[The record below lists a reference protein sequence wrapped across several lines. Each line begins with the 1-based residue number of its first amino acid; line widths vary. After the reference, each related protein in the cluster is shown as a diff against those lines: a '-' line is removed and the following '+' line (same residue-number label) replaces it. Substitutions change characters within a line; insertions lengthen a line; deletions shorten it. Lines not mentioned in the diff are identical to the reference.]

1 MNIVVAVDGS
11 KFGKWAVEWVDKL
24 PLIPSR
30 KITAVHIIDDQS
42 LRAPLTPQPVPV
54 WNEVFI
60 QKEIKRRIVEGKRI
74 TGDTKKLFD
83 ALHLKGKVVTDRGLV
98 VPNLLKRAK
107 GKGSL
112 LVLGSRGLTA
122 IDRFLLG
129 SVSTKVIHQASCSV
143 LIVKETPRPLTRI
156 LFATDGSKSS
166 EKALSFLTK
175 KMLPLT
181 TQRKKHAAVIE
192 VVIMHVMPY
201 FKYPELKAAGKE
213 LVRHTSTRLA
223 KAGFQVEE
231 VSKVGQP
238 AEQVLDFAERTKVDL
253 IVMGARGLGA
263 VSRFF
268 LGSVSTK
275 LVHHSHCSVLIV
287 R

>member
-11 KFGKWAVEWVDKL
+11 KFGRWAVEWVDRL

-30 KITAVHIIDDQS
+30 RITAVHVIDDRS
-42 LRAPLTPQPVPV
+42 LRAPMTPQPVPM

-60 QKEIKRRIVEGKRI
+60 QKEIKRRVAEGKKI
-74 TGDTKKLFD
+74 ANDTKKLFD
-83 ALHLKGKVVTDRGLV
+83 LLHLKGKIATDRGLV
-98 VPNLLKRAK
+98 ASTLLKRAK
-107 GKGSL
+107 GKGNL
-112 LVLGSRGLTA
+112 LVLGSRGLAA

-143 LIVKETPRPLTRI
+143 LVVKEAPRPLKRI

-166 EKALSFLTK
+166 ERALSFLTK

-181 TQRKKHAAVIE
+181 AQGKKHAAVIE

-238 AEQVLDFAERTKVDL
+238 AEQVLNFAERTNVDL
-253 IVMGARGLGA
+253 IIMGARGLGA

-275 LVHHSHCSVLIV
+275 LVQHSSCSVLIV